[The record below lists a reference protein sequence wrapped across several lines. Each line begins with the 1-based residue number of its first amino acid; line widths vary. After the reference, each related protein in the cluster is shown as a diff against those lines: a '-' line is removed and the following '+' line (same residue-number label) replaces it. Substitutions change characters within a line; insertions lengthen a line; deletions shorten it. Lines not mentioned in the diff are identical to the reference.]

1 MALPIIRK
9 GDVFSLSL
17 TNGIGFI
24 QCVKEAPPKDSE
36 IIRIISGVYDEKSDL
51 DIDQIVLQKEL
62 FFSQLPLKYALRKKM
77 IHFVGNFSVP
87 KDSEAPKYYRDTHV
101 IRSEF
106 LGWHIVD
113 SETLQHRLV
122 AKLSPEEKKLSPWG
136 MFSIPDIVERIE
148 SNWTPLEWE

>member
-1 MALPIIRK
+1 MALPKIRK
-9 GDVFSLSL
+9 GDVFSLNL

-24 QCVKEAPPKDSE
+24 QCVKETPPKESE
-36 IIRIISGVYDEKSDL
+36 IIRIVPGVYNKESDL
-51 DIDQIVLQKEL
+51 DIDQIVLRKEL
-62 FFSQLPLKYALRKKM
+62 FFSELPLKYALRKKM

-87 KDSEAPKYYRDTHV
+87 KDSEAPKYYRTEHV
-101 IRSEF
+101 IRTEF

-113 SETLQHRLV
+113 SETLHRRLV

-148 SNWTPLEWE
+148 NNWTPLDWE